1 MAKLNKL
8 TILKEKSSN
17 SITDRLVSRLN
28 ERIEKEGLAI
38 QVEVVTFDEEVIQE
52 LSGDILLLSLPLM
65 HQLQYLNRLKLRF
78 YFVSFIDPYAY
89 AQLDERRLLKQLQM
103 IEQMDA
109 EKIVKFQPRN
119 GWTYPDYFL
128 ALNQMKQEQSAS

>member
-65 HQLQYLNRLKLRF
+65 HQLQYLNRLKSRF

-89 AQLDERRLLKQLQM
+89 AQLDERRLLNQLQM
-103 IEQMDA
+103 IERMDA
-109 EKIVKFQPRN
+109 ERIFKFHPRN